1 MIEKRAHPRHAV
13 ADMGIHAKTLFNV
26 EVEILD
32 MSMSGAS
39 IRTTKR
45 LEIGSEYLFKIAHRD
60 NVISVKG
67 SIVRAALTGSRRL
80 SETETVPV
88 YTAGVE
94 FSEMNT
100 DKAAPLREFIA
111 SKMEEL
117 RELRLSGVR
126 LRIDD
131 PGKVVLSHIETCV
144 VKDLSLGGLR
154 IETHEEPSGEAPFH
168 LELLLPGHDAPVCS
182 AARVAFWRSIA
193 EAPQHFTVGVEFTG
207 ISEEDRARLKEFI
220 ETLPGKSPDQ

>member
-1 MIEKRAHPRHAV
+1 MIEKRVHPRHIV
-13 ADMGIHAKTLFNV
+13 AGMGIHARTLFNV
-26 EVEILD
+26 EVDILD
-32 MSMSGAS
+32 ISMSGAS
-39 IRTTKR
+39 IRSTKR
-45 LEIGSEYLFKIAHRD
+45 LEIGSEYLFKVTQGD

-67 SIVRAALTGSRRL
+67 TVVRATLTGSRKV

-100 DKAAPLREFIA
+100 DKAAPLKEFIA

-117 RELRLSGVR
+117 REHTLSGVR

-154 IETHEEPSGEAPFH
+154 IETREEPSGEVPFH
-168 LELLLPGHDAPVCS
+168 LELILPDHDAPVYS
-182 AARVAFWRSIA
+182 TARVAFWKDIP
-193 EAPQHFTVGVEFTG
+193 EAPRHYTVGVEFTEMP
-207 ISEEDRARLKEFI
+207 EEDRARLKSFI
-220 ETLPGKSPDQ
+220 ESLPGKSPVS